1 MARIEKYNRRAD
13 EIVKEGREKL
23 CTKMRCKHH
32 EGKRTLA
39 RCDKIWEINN
49 KRWKILPP
57 KRNVTAGK

>member
-32 EGKRTLA
+32 EGIRTLA
-39 RCDKIWEINN
+39 RCDKLLE
-49 KRWKILPP
+49 KKSSTTRKLL
-57 KRNVTAGK
+57 